1 MTDDPR
7 LRRAERAA
15 LLSVACTCVVIVGA
29 AALLIADRLAPAP
42 APQAVSVTAEQ
53 YVLIDEQGHTRGSWE
68 VGTEGPYLS
77 IVGEDGRRIGRIN
90 LFP

>member
-53 YVLIDEQGHTRGSWE
+53 YVRG
-68 VGTEGPYLS
+68 
-77 IVGEDGRRIGRIN
+77 
-90 LFP
+90 